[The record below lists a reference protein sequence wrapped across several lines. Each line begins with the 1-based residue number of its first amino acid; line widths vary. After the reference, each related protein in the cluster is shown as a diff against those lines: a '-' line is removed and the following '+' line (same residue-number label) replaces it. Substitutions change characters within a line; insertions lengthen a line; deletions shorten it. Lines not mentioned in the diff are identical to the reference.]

1 MVGVDEEGISL
12 WFTDHEGS
20 EFCNMDGLD
29 EKLVNNFG
37 EIFFSKYPRQ
47 LTVFR

>member
-1 MVGVDEEGISL
+1 MKRGFLCGHP
-12 WFTDHEGS
+12 DHEGS
-20 EFCNMDGLD
+20 EFRNMDGLD